1 MNKKDFDISI
11 IAQGF
16 SAEDRQEYKTELDL
30 PLDNIPCRSI
40 EVSAEEVNYSSSVKK
55 DKLTKNVWK
64 KEVYRYQERLYY
76 SDIGQNF
83 LDALKASNFVF
94 VEDVSKELVV
104 SVLISIYR
112 AICSAEK
119 EPGKWCHPMPVT
131 SLWSFTSPFSASIYK
146 DNKAVQKFVAAT
158 ITKALDNLYGNDV
171 IYFGHYEIEK
181 DLKVR
186 YTKGKCRKIGIDST
200 FIDNYNLVITK
211 RFLDML
217 DNNMAAVDS
226 NYRMRP
232 AKKGENLR
240 KENTNETTLAVV
252 EKLKKM
258 QFRFNIEALCPDVLA
273 TIPDIGN
280 RKSTPVIESLVYA
293 LNGINIYTN
302 EPQYLGSFHK
312 QDSGRLHTINGAI
325 NLSKDYRKLFIA
337 PLVKENK
344 LVDVDLACAQLLIL
358 CNILELPK
366 LKDVL
371 LKLLAE
377 NNNSIWSSIG
387 NSKTPKAAKKI
398 IVYSF
403 AFGANYSSIA
413 GIATTKLKAKG
424 LNYKVTTVK
433 DINPIFNELLAP
445 LKEARAKFF
454 EDHSLSKIVG
464 GHTPKIVRNAFGNNF
479 RLYQEGINSVG
490 GLEVSEHKIA
500 GRLLAFLAQ
509 GAEQAIIQPL
519 ILKCPYNI
527 TTFQYDGFTYEVPEE
542 ALELSVKQLRDSCAE
557 PLTFEV
563 LN

>member
-1 MNKKDFDISI
+1 MKHNNI
-11 IAQGF
+11 IAQDF
-16 SAEDRQEYKTELDL
+16 SVEDRQEYKTELDL

-40 EVSAEEVNYSSSVKK
+40 EISKDEINYSSGVKK
-55 DKLTKNVWK
+55 DKLTRSVWK
-64 KEVYRYQERLYY
+64 KEVYRYQDRIFY

-83 LDALKASNFVF
+83 YDALKAGNFVF
-94 VEDVSKELVV
+94 VEDVSKQLVV
-104 SVLISIYR
+104 SVLLAIYR
-112 AICSAEK
+112 AIQLAEK

-131 SLWSFTSPFSASIYK
+131 SLWSFTSPFRASIYNE
-146 DNKAVQKFVAAT
+146 NKSVQKFVGAT
-158 ITKALDNLYGNDV
+158 VTKALDNLYGNDV
-171 IYFGHYEIEK
+171 IYFGHYEVEG

-200 FIDNYNLVITK
+200 FIDSYNLVITK
-211 RFLDML
+211 RFLKML
-217 DNNMAAVDS
+217 DNNIAAIDP

-232 AKKGENLR
+232 AKRGENLR
-240 KENTNETTLAVV
+240 KETTSDITLAVV
-252 EKLKKM
+252 DKLKKM
-258 QFRFNIEALCPDVLA
+258 QFRFNTEALCPDVLA

-337 PLVKENK
+337 PLVPENK

-358 CNILELPK
+358 CDILELPE
-366 LKDVL
+366 LKNLL

-387 NSKTPKAAKKI
+387 NSNTPKAAKKI

-424 LNYKVTTVK
+424 INYKVTTVK

-464 GHTPKIVRNAFGNNF
+464 GSTPKIVRNALGNSF

-490 GLEVSEHKIA
+490 GLEVTEHKLA
-500 GRLLAFLAQ
+500 GRLLAFMAQ

-542 ALELSVKQLRDSCAE
+542 ALEESIKLLRESSTE